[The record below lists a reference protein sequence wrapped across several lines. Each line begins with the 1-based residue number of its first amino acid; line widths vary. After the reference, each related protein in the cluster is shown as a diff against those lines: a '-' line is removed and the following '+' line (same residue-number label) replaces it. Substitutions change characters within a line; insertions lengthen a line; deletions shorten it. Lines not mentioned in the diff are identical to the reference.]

1 MLSALLQNYLVIS
14 KFIKVTLESTDK
26 RKRKEKEKKITLNS
40 TTKG

>member
-1 MLSALLQNYLVIS
+1 MSFINSAFVTKLSCHY

-26 RKRKEKEKKITLNS
+26 REKKITLNS